1 MSISIKTHKMLWGR
15 AACRCSEP
23 GCRIELYEDE
33 TETDDATLVGENC
46 HIVAESD
53 DGPRAD
59 PAMPIERR
67 NGYGNLILLCRIHHK
82 IVDNQ
87 PQKYSVEYLGRMKWE
102 HEDWVKSQLAYDDK
116 KQKDDEYY
124 SGIIEEWQRLA
135 HLDEWSSWS
144 SSLLSQGQPSIW
156 KVVDDDLFKLRTW
169 LLNRIWPGRY
179 PRLESALNNFRRVLQ
194 DFQEK
199 FREHAEPFGDGEL
212 MTRKFY
218 HIPEWNEEKYDRL
231 ARQFDFHVDLVEDL
245 MLELTR
251 AANLACDCVRELVIP
266 TYRLAEGRLYV
277 VSGPNFDFR
286 WERSVVEY
294 DADERKKDLPYSG
307 LQSFYTE
314 RADRDLHYG
323 DGLPP
328 RD

>member
-23 GCRIELYEDE
+23 SCRIELYEDE

-67 NGYGNLILLCRIHHK
+67 NSYGNLILLCRIHHK
-82 IVDNQ
+82 VVDSQ
-87 PQKYSVEYLGRMKWE
+87 PVKYSVGCLTRMKRE
-102 HEDWVKSQLAYDDK
+102 HEDWVKSQLSYDDR

-124 SGIIEEWQRLA
+124 SGMIDEWQRLA
-135 HLDEWSSWS
+135 HLNEWSSWS
-144 SSLLSQGQPSIW
+144 SSLLSFGQPSIW
-156 KVVDDDLFKLRTW
+156 KEVDDDLFKLRKW

-179 PRLESALNNFRRVLQ
+179 TKLESAFQNFFHVLQ

-199 FREHAEPFGDGEL
+199 FREHSEPHGENEL
-212 MTRKFY
+212 ITRKFY
-218 HIPEWNEEKYDRL
+218 KIEEWNEEKYNRL
-231 ARQFDFHVDLVEDL
+231 ARRYDFHVDLVEDL

-251 AANLACDCVRELVIP
+251 AANLVCDYVREFVIP
-266 TYRLAEGRLYV
+266 SYRLNEGRLSV
-277 VSGPNFDFR
+277 MSGPNFQLKWTHD
-286 WERSVVEY
+286 VPQYDVE
-294 DADERKKDLPYSG
+294 ERKVELPYPG
-307 LQSFYTE
+307 LDAFYVQRTS
-314 RADRDLHYG
+314 RDIHYG
-323 DGLPP
+323 AGAPKP
-328 RD
+328 

>member
-23 GCRIELYEDE
+23 NCRIELYEDE
-33 TETDDATLVGENC
+33 TETDDATLIGENC

-59 PAMPIERR
+59 PTMPIERR
-67 NGYGNLILLCRIHHK
+67 NSYGNLILLCRIHHK
-82 IVDNQ
+82 IIDSQ
-87 PQKYSVEYLGRMKWE
+87 PKKYSSEYLAKMKKA
-102 HEDWVKSQLAYDDK
+102 HEDWVQSQLSFDEK

-124 SGIIEEWQRLA
+124 SGMIDEWQRLA
-135 HLDEWSSWS
+135 HLDEWTSWS
-144 SSLLSQGQPSIW
+144 SSLLSHGQPSIW
-156 KVVDDDLFKLRTW
+156 KEVDDDLFKLRKW

-179 PRLESALNNFRRVLQ
+179 PKLESALNNFRLVLQ

-199 FREHAEPFGDGEL
+199 FREYAEPFGGDEL

-218 HIPEWNEEKYDRL
+218 HIQEWNEEKYNRL
-231 ARQFDFHVDLVEDL
+231 ARQYDFHVDLVEDL

-251 AANLACDCVRELVIP
+251 AANLVCDQVREFVIP
-266 TYRLAEGRLYV
+266 SYRLSEGRLSV
-277 VSGPNFDFR
+277 ESGPNFDFK
-286 WERSVVEY
+286 WQRSVVQY
-294 DADERKKDLPYSG
+294 DAEERKKDQPYPG
-307 LQSFYTE
+307 LASFYTE

-323 DGLPP
+323 EGPP
-328 RD
+328 IA